1 MRSRLPPQASA
12 AIALA
17 ASAAGGLAALRL
29 GLPAPFLVGGVVAVA
44 IAAVAGL
51 PVSVPSPL
59 RNAAFVII
67 GMSVGSSVA
76 RDSLAAIA
84 QWPVTMAALGI
95 SLVAIV
101 LAGGWLLGA
110 GFGFDRDTA
119 LLASVP
125 GHTSLVQAVAL
136 TGLGEPVPIA
146 VVQSTRLMTL
156 VIAVPLAIDLAA
168 GSALGPVM
176 RGPEMDGLHLARLAA
191 LAAAAG
197 WIALRLKMPA
207 GFVIGAMVAATAAR
221 LGGLT
226 EGTVPSWL
234 TVPGFVIVAA
244 LIGTRFASV
253 DGAAFRASLAGGL
266 AATATGGAISAV
278 AAFGAGLFVAI
289 PFPEIWVA
297 LAPGGFEAMV
307 VMGLA
312 LGYDPA
318 FVLTHHAMRL
328 FVLAAA
334 LPAMTALLRRN
345 PAQAGIRR

>member
-1 MRSRLPPQASA
+1 MSARVPPAVSA
-12 AIALA
+12 GLALA
-17 ASAAGGLAALRL
+17 VSAAGGLAAEML

-44 IAAVAGL
+44 IAAWVGVPVA
-51 PVSVPSPL
+51 VPSPL
-59 RNAAFVII
+59 RNAGFVII

-76 RDSLAAIA
+76 RDSLAAVA
-84 QWPVTMAALGI
+84 QWPVTMVALAI
-95 SLVAIV
+95 SLAAIV
-101 LAGGWLLGA
+101 FVGGRLLSA

-136 TGLGEPVPIA
+136 TGLGDPVPIA

-168 GSALGPVM
+168 GSALGPVL
-176 RGPEMDGLHLARLAA
+176 RGPEMDWPHLARLTA

-197 WIALRLKMPA
+197 WIAVRLKMPA
-207 GFVIGAMVAATAAR
+207 GFVIGAMLAATAVR

-226 EGTVPSWL
+226 EGTMPAWL

-244 LIGTRFASV
+244 LIGTRFTAI
-253 DGAAFRASLAGGL
+253 DGAALRASLAGGMAVTV
-266 AATATGGAISAV
+266 AAGAISAV

-328 FVLAAA
+328 FILAAA
-334 LPAMTALLRRN
+334 LPAMTALLRRR
-345 PAQAGIRR
+345 PMRAEGR